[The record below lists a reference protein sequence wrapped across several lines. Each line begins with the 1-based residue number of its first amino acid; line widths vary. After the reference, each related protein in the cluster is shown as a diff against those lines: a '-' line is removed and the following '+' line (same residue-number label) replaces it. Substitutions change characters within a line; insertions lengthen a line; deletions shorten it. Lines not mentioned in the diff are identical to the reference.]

1 MRFASTCR
9 DDPSVPPPPLSLHE
23 PQNWPQLLSAT
34 EVAGLLRVNRQTIVS
49 MIARGEIA
57 GVKVG
62 KQWRIA
68 PEDVWALIP
77 AGTRARWPPGP
88 WRADRATPGRP

>member
-1 MRFASTCR
+1 
-9 DDPSVPPPPLSLHE
+9 
-23 PQNWPQLLSAT
+23 
-34 EVAGLLRVNRQTIVS
+34 

-57 GVKVG
+57 GVKIG

-88 WRADRATPGRP
+88 WRADRAAPGRP